1 MKRATTYHKSL
12 NASTKNLSRVRNF
25 VSTQAKK
32 HGFTDNQIND
42 IRLAVDEACTNVI
55 KHAYS
60 FDESKEFSVDLEF
73 DNSAL
78 SIEITDFGI
87 GFNPSKYEA
96 PNLQKRIKQKKRGG
110 MGIFL
115 IQNLMD
121 ELTYDS
127 DGSKNVIKMI
137 KYRN

>member
-1 MKRATTYHKSL
+1 MRK
-12 NASTKNLSRVRNF
+12 F
-25 VSTQAKK
+25 VSAQAEK
-32 HGFTDNQIND
+32 HGFAEAQIND

-60 FDESKEFSVDLEF
+60 YDDSKDFNVDLEF
-73 DNSAL
+73 NNSAL
-78 SIEITDFGI
+78 SIEITDFGA
-87 GFNPSKYEA
+87 GFNPSKYQA

-121 ELTYDS
+121 ELSYDS
-127 DGSKNVIKMI
+127 DGDKNVIRMT

>member
-1 MKRATTYHKSL
+1 
-12 NASTKNLSRVRNF
+12 
-25 VSTQAKK
+25 VSTQAKE
-32 HGFTDNQIND
+32 HGFTNSQVND

-60 FDESKEFSVDLEF
+60 FDESKEFNVNLEF
-73 DNSAL
+73 DNNAL

-87 GFNPSKYEA
+87 GFNPSKYEV

-110 MGIFL
+110 LGIFL
-115 IQNLMD
+115 IQSLID
-121 ELTYDS
+121 ELTYES
-127 DGSKNVIKMI
+127 DGSKNVIRMI